1 MSRIPHNSED
11 LKTLSIL
18 KVNTRSM
25 TQSLQTSKQSKDVL
39 KPLKKIDHLAIWET
53 DSSSEVRKFLKVSCE
68 VHHNKLSL
76 KLLNHNYRKIL
87 GQIIVP
93 VLNNNGSQALEF
105 AFLQLSTLMS
115 KYNRN
120 MLAISKEDNMFKNM
134 SIETFKEIAN
144 TAISN
149 YQIILFTPPIEE
161 Y

>member
-1 MSRIPHNSED
+1 MRLELEEFDFDIEFIPGKDNVCADALSRIPHNSED

-25 TQSLQTSKQSKDVL
+25 TRSLQTSKQSKDVS
-39 KPLKKIDHLAIWET
+39 KPLNKIDHLAIWET

-105 AFLQLSTLMS
+105 AFL
-115 KYNRN
+115 
-120 MLAISKEDNMFKNM
+120 
-134 SIETFKEIAN
+134 
-144 TAISN
+144 
-149 YQIILFTPPIEE
+149 
-161 Y
+161 

>member
-53 DSSSEVRKFLKVSCE
+53 DSSSEVRKLLKVSCE
-68 VHHNKLSL
+68 VHRNKLSL

-144 TAISN
+144 IAISN